1 MEVALILVSVAF
13 LVTLGLL
20 VMGRKATHVPSGPV
34 VDDGKVKQLESELE
48 RRRKEL
54 DEQRRQLGETRE
66 ELRLSKRKL
75 FEQRETLKEDRD
87 LARARAEVERSAS
100 VQLELV
106 RTELG
111 HAMAEIE
118 RLKREAGRPAR
129 SRPLEPHP
137 APPLAPAPAPV
148 AAAEPEKPRKV
159 IRELNEADKQRME
172 RLEHE
177 ARRER
182 QRAAELEKEIKR
194 LKTRGE
200 TQSRVYMVTK
210 GELDLL
216 KDKFKALEKRMNRTL
231 LENDLLRR
239 AIRDLEKKTG
249 ITAARTELTAEELAA
264 SDRQVEEQV
273 NAEAAR
279 EAKRHADRVRAAE
292 SNGGT
297 SNGDSPSAGNG
308 SPPRTGEPH

>member
-1 MEVALILVSVAF
+1 VEVALILVSVAF

-20 VMGRKATHVPSGPV
+20 VMGRQATHAPSAPV
-34 VDDGKVKQLESELE
+34 VDDGKVKQLEAELD
-48 RRRKEL
+48 RRRKEM
-54 DEQRRQLGETRE
+54 DEQRRQLGDARE
-66 ELRLSKRKL
+66 ELKLTKRKL
-75 FEQRETLKEDRD
+75 FEQKEALKEDRD
-87 LARARAEVERSAS
+87 LARARVEVERSAS
-100 VQLELV
+100 VQLEMV
-106 RTELG
+106 REELG
-111 HAMAEIE
+111 HALAEVE

-129 SRPLEPHP
+129 PRTPEPHP
-137 APPLAPAPAPV
+137 PPAAAAALAPVVPS
-148 AAAEPEKPRKV
+148 EPEKPRKV
-159 IRELNEADKQRME
+159 IRELSDADKQRME

-177 ARRER
+177 ARKER

-210 GELDLL
+210 GELDLF

-249 ITAARTELTAEELAA
+249 IAAARTELTAEEVAA

-279 EAKRHADRVRAAE
+279 EAKRHAERVRAAE
-292 SNGGT
+292 SDGEAP
-297 SNGDSPSAGNG
+297 GDAASVGNG

>member
-20 VMGRKATHVPSGPV
+20 VMRKTTQLPAGPV
-34 VDDGKVKQLESELE
+34 VDEGKVKQLESELE
-48 RRRKEL
+48 RRRKEV
-54 DEQRRQLGETRE
+54 DEQRRQLGEARE
-66 ELRLSKRKL
+66 ELRTAKRKL
-75 FEQRETLKEDRD
+75 FEQKESLKEDRD

-106 RTELG
+106 REELG

-129 SRPLEPHP
+129 ARPPEPHP
-137 APPLAPAPAPV
+137 APTPAPAPLP
-148 AAAEPEKPRKV
+148 AAEPEKPRKV

-177 ARRER
+177 ARKER
-182 QRAAELEKEIKR
+182 QRAVELEKEIKR

-210 GELDLL
+210 GELDLA

-231 LENDLLRR
+231 LESDLLRR

-249 ITAARTELTAEELAA
+249 IAAARTELTAEEVAA

-273 NAEAAR
+273 DAEAAR
-279 EAKRHADRVRAAE
+279 EAKRHAERVRAAE
-292 SNGGT
+292 SDGGAET
-297 SNGDSPSAGNG
+297 SGDSPSSANG
-308 SPPRTGEPH
+308 SSPRTGEPH